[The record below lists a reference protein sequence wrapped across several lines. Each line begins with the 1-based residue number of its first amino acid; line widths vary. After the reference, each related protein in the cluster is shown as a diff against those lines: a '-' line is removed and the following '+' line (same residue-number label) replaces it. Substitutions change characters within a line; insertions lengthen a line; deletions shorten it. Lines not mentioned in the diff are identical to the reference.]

1 MDVTLTKKEDA
12 IAQQEALVKTLAV
25 VRVKFR
31 MWPGRGAP
39 IKNQFNQELL
49 QAMKK
54 TRIMQTGWRQ

>member
-31 MWPGRGAP
+31 WPGRGAP